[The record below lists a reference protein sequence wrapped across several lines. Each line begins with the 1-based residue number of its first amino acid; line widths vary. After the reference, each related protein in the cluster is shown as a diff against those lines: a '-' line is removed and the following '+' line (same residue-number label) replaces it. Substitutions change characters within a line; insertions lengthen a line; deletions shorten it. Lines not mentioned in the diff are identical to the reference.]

1 MYNSIS
7 EEPRALSL
15 QEMEETNGGGGCN
28 KRTEVFAAAVG
39 LAAGV
44 VTLLGPVGV
53 ALATPTALGLG
64 VVSLICAI
72 KD

>member
-1 MYNSIS
+1 MNYTIS

-15 QEMEETNGGGGCN
+15 QEMEETNGGGCN

-39 LAAGV
+39 LAAGAV
-44 VTLLGPVGV
+44 ALLGPVGV

-72 KD
+72 QD